1 MAKEHKKRCLLL
13 LIVRKLQIKIT
24 VRSHLIQ
31 IRIAII
37 KKSTNNKCISSGV
50 GMEKR
55 ECFYT
60 VGKNVNW
67 YSHYGEQCG
76 DSFKKLKIEL
86 LCDPTVPFLGTYW
99 EKTIIWKD
107 TCSPMFTAALFTVAK
122 PWKKPKCASTDEW
135 IKNMYNGILLS
146 HKKCHL

>member
-13 LIVRKLQIKIT
+13 LIVRKLQIKTT

-37 KKSTNNKCISSGV
+37 KISANNKCINSGV

-76 DSFKKLKIEL
+76 DSLR
-86 LCDPTVPFLGTYW
+86 
-99 EKTIIWKD
+99 
-107 TCSPMFTAALFTVAK
+107 
-122 PWKKPKCASTDEW
+122 
-135 IKNMYNGILLS
+135 N
-146 HKKCHL
+146 